1 MIKPPIHAGPFVRD
15 HVIPPDMNV
24 TAAAKLLDV
33 SRPTLSNFLNGKADL
48 SREMAGRLETAFGY
62 SARKLLDVQS
72 AWDAAQSQR
81 TDLASLV
88 KPYVPPF
95 LQIKASRIEEWG
107 TSGIQP
113 RQRFAVLLRT
123 LVNSTGSDL
132 TKVDFP
138 GNDASERAGWDGEIV
153 AGQAT
158 PWIPAGHSGW
168 EFGVTKDIK
177 GKADGDFAKSVA
189 ANDEA
194 ERKAMTFVF
203 VTPRSW
209 AGKTDWIKEY
219 QAKGLWKEVRAYDSS
234 DLEQWLEQ
242 SLAGQAWFASE
253 TGQDAQGTIS
263 LDEAAKIW
271 AADSDPALTPALFA
285 DAVASHRTTL
295 DRILSGNGFESCII
309 AADSKEEALAFLSAA
324 FASDDAEFGLY
335 RDRIIIFRETGTLS
349 KLASQVTNFIPVILT
364 REVEREFAP
373 FRSSMPSFVI
383 YPRNATTTDPDIIL
397 DTLGAETFRTALE
410 AMGVEKDRIDQL
422 SRESGRSLT
431 VLRRRLSQLPAI
443 RTPAWASDHA
453 MASHLIP
460 FALAGAWKA
469 DGKTDRA
476 MLEILAGDVAYDELE
491 RRLSALLPLDSS
503 PVWSAGSFC
512 GVVSKIDL
520 LFAIQGS
527 MTASDLQRFFDVASL
542 VLAEEDPALEL
553 PEGDQWAAAIYGKT
567 REISGAL
574 REGLA
579 ETLVLLAVYGPAL
592 FKSRIHFDTAAHAD
606 NLVRELLTPL
616 TSKTLESQV
625 DNLPLYS
632 EAAPETF
639 LAIIEAD
646 LRSAN
651 PATLELMRPVG
662 DTFFGRSSRTGL
674 LWALE
679 NLAWDEQLFTRT
691 VLVLGRLAER
701 VINDNLTNKPSGS
714 LSSIFRSWMP
724 QTSANLE
731 HRKAALKLLAERHP
745 AVAWPICIEQFPVHS
760 RIGHYSHKPRWRPNG
775 HGKGNPISRGE
786 NNEFCLFAFRLVLDW
801 PQHTSDT
808 LGDIIGSLGGIDES
822 LHDEVWDLAERWA
835 ATADAAGKAA
845 LREHIRKS
853 TLTRRAIKRSKGANA
868 PASERARLIY
878 DGLEPTDP
886 ILRHEWL
893 FRQSWVEESAD
904 ELAQEDYDFRT
915 RDARITELRMKAI
928 REVREAHGVIGVLD
942 LAERGQAGS
951 NAGWALAKIAAN
963 ETALVD
969 DLAVLID
976 GRELSGPLA
985 SVISGALS
993 AVGQDSDTV
1002 LRALASALPKDQQVP
1017 LLLLAPF
1024 GRLTW
1029 QLADEL
1035 GEDIAAGYWKEV
1047 RPFWCHEPA
1056 DLELAIQR
1064 LLGALRPRAAFELA
1078 HLDLKQV
1085 TPRQLYEMLAA
1096 MVTKS
1101 AEEPLTYQVDPYSL
1115 REAFQQL
1122 NESEQLTTDEL
1133 AGLEFQFIDIFS
1145 HGDAAPVNL
1154 ARRME
1159 EHPELFVQAVAF
1171 VFKRSDDGVD
1181 PPELE
1186 LADDELRS
1194 TRASQCY
1201 KLLES
1206 IELVPGRENG
1216 IVDAQRL
1223 IRWIDQA
1230 RASLIKLAR
1239 EDVGDQM
1246 IGKML
1251 AKAPPA
1257 DDGVWPSLPVRDAL
1271 EQVANEHIGR
1281 GLEIAV
1287 RNARGAHWRGEGGS
1301 QERELAEKYRDW
1313 AQAMEYTH
1321 PRVAAILREIERSY
1335 LREAEWEDNDAKIA
1349 RRMRY

>member
-1 MIKPPIHAGPFVRD
+1 
-15 HVIPPDMNV
+15 MNV
-24 TAAAKLLDV
+24 TAAAKLLDI

-48 SREMAGRLETAFGY
+48 SREMAGRLEAAFGV

-95 LQIKASRIEEWG
+95 LQIRASRIEEWG
-107 TSGIQP
+107 TSGISP

-132 TKVDFP
+132 TRVDFP
-138 GNDASERAGWDGEIV
+138 GNDASEQPGWDGEIV

-189 ANDEA
+189 ATDEA
-194 ERKAMTFVF
+194 ERQSMTFVF

-209 AGKTDWIKEY
+209 AGKTDWIKAY
-219 QAKGLWKEVRAYDSS
+219 HAKGLWKEVRAYDSS

-253 TGQDAQGTIS
+253 TGQDAQGAIS

-271 AADSDPALTPALFA
+271 AADSEPTLTPALFA

-295 DRILSGNGFESCII
+295 DRILSGSSFEPAII

-324 FASDDAEFGLY
+324 FAPEDPEFGLY
-335 RDRIIIFRETGTLS
+335 RDRIIVFRETGPLS
-349 KLASQVTNFIPVILT
+349 RLASQVTNFIPVILS

-373 FRSSMPSFVI
+373 FRASMPSFVI

-397 DTLGAETFRTALE
+397 DTLGAESFRTALE
-410 AMGVEKDRIDQL
+410 TMGVEKDRIDQL

-431 VLRRRLSQLPAI
+431 VLRRRLSQLPAV

-460 FALAGAWKA
+460 FVLAGAWKA

-476 MLEILAGDVAYDELE
+476 VLEILAGDVAYDELE
-491 RRLSALLPLDSS
+491 RRLLALLPLDSS
-503 PVWSAGSFC
+503 PVWSAGSFR

-527 MTASDLQRFFDVASL
+527 MTTNDLQRFFDVASL
-542 VLAEEDPALEL
+542 VLDEEDPALEL
-553 PEGDQWAAAIYGKT
+553 PENDQWAAAIYGKT
-567 REISGAL
+567 RDISGAL

-579 ETLVLLAVYGPAL
+579 ETLVLLAVYGPTL
-592 FKSRIHFDTAAHAD
+592 FKSRTSFDTAAHAD
-606 NLVRELLTPL
+606 HLVSQLLTPL

-639 LAIIEAD
+639 LAIVEAD
-646 LRSAN
+646 LRSAD
-651 PATLELMRPVG
+651 PAALELMRPIG

-701 VINDNLTNKPSGS
+701 VIDDNLTNKPSGS

-731 HRKAALKLLAERHP
+731 HRKAALKLLAERYP
-745 AVAWPICIEQFPVHS
+745 AVAWPICIEQFPIHS

-775 HGKGNPISRGE
+775 HGKGNPIARGE
-786 NNEFCLFAFRLVLDW
+786 NNEFCMFAFRLVVDW
-801 PQHTSDT
+801 PQHTSET

-822 LHDEVWDLAERWA
+822 LHGEVWDLVERWA
-835 ATADAAGKAA
+835 ETADAAGKAA

-853 TLTRRAIKRSKGANA
+853 TLTRRAIKRSKDANTS
-868 PASERARLIY
+868 ASDRAKQIY
-878 DGLEPTDP
+878 DRLEPTDP
-886 ILRHEWL
+886 VLRHEWL
-893 FRQSWVEESAD
+893 FRQAWVEESAD
-904 ELAQEDYDFRT
+904 ELAQEDYDFQT
-915 RDARITELRMKAI
+915 RDARITDLRMKAV
-928 REVREAHGVIGVLD
+928 REVRDAHGAAGVLA

-951 NAGWALAKIAAN
+951 NAGWALAKTAASDA
-963 ETALVD
+963 ALVD
-969 DLAVLID
+969 DLAALAD
-976 GRELSGPLA
+976 GRDLAGPLA
-985 SVISGALS
+985 SLISGAL
-993 AVGQDSDTV
+993 AGAGQDSDTV
-1002 LRALASALPKDQQVP
+1002 LRALASALPEDKRVP

-1035 GEDIAAGYWKEV
+1035 GDDVAAAYWEET

-1056 DLELAIQR
+1056 DLEYAIGR
-1064 LLGALRPRAAFELA
+1064 LLGALRPRAAFGLA
-1078 HLDLKQV
+1078 QLNLKQV
-1085 TPRQLYEMLAA
+1085 APRQLYDMLSAI
-1096 MVTKS
+1096 VTKS
-1101 AEEPLTYQVDPYSL
+1101 AEAPLSYQVDPYSL
-1115 REAFQQL
+1115 REAFKQL
-1122 NESEQLTTDEL
+1122 NESGQMTTDEL

-1171 VFKRSDDGVD
+1171 VFKRDDDGVD
-1181 PPELE
+1181 PSELE
-1186 LADDELRS
+1186 LADEEQRS
-1194 TRASQCY
+1194 AHATQCY

-1206 IELVPGRENG
+1206 IELVPGRKDG
-1216 IVDAQRL
+1216 RVDAERM
-1223 IRWIDQA
+1223 IRWIEQA

-1251 AKAPPA
+1251 AKSPPA
-1257 DDGVWPSLPVRDAL
+1257 DDGLWPGPPVREAL

-1281 GLEIAV
+1281 GFEVAV
-1287 RNARGAHWRGEGGS
+1287 RNARGAHWRGEGGA
-1301 QERELAEKYRDW
+1301 QERELARKYGDW

-1321 PRVAAILREIERSY
+1321 PRVAAILREIEKSY
-1335 LREAEWEDNDAKIA
+1335 LREAEWEDNGAKIA